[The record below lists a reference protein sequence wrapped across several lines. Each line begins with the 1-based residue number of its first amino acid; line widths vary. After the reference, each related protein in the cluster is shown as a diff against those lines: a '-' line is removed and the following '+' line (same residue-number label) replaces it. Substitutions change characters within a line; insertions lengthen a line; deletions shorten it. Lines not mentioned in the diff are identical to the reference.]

1 MKRLFSTIFLLAA
14 LLATVS
20 AQSFI
25 IDITRLNKAYNELLR
40 NPQSQHSQ
48 REFFNAFPSSWQE
61 YYDTYKYCEREGYD
75 LSMYYK
81 AFEHIEALENCTTI
95 NDTLYCNRLIALS
108 VGAVLDSDAPNYLQK
123 LLHYTMQ
130 HKNDVFMH
138 CLSQI
143 EKGHQMQFWQFYW
156 SDRIDGKNQK
166 QEFKEL
172 YNINKKKY
180 PCLMKTMSVAFE
192 YFNNKVLFIEDF
204 INMMNSK

>member
-1 MKRLFSTIFLLAA
+1 MKRLFSTIFLLAT
-14 LLATVS
+14 LLAMVS

-25 IDITRLNKAYNELLR
+25 IDITRLNKAYNELLQ
-40 NPQSQHSQ
+40 NQQSQHSQ
-48 REFFNAFPSSWQE
+48 REFFNAFPGSWQE

-130 HKNDVFMH
+130 QKNDVFMH

-156 SDRIDGKNQK
+156 SNRIDGKNQK

>member
-1 MKRLFSTIFLLAA
+1 
-14 LLATVS
+14 
-20 AQSFI
+20 
-25 IDITRLNKAYNELLR
+25 
-40 NPQSQHSQ
+40 
-48 REFFNAFPSSWQE
+48 
-61 YYDTYKYCEREGYD
+61 
-75 LSMYYK
+75 MYYK

-156 SDRIDGKNQK
+156 SNRIDGKNQK